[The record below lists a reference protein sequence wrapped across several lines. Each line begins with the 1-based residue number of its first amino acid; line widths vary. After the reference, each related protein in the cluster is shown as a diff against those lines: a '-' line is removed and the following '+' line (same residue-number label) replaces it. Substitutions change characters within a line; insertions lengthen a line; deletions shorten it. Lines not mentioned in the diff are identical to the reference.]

1 MKLKW
6 NNRYFRWGLTLFL
19 VAAASMLFYYG
30 IFRMG
35 NMIGGIKAFLSIW
48 TPIIYGAVIA
58 YLLSSVVNFIEG
70 KVIYPLC
77 RRNRYQPSKRIK
89 KVIRYFCVLL
99 SLFLFLLLIYALI
112 MMILPELIRSVI
124 NIVNDFPRYI
134 TSIQVWITETLG
146 KNEHFDSK
154 MLITFL
160 NQYSEKAETYL
171 TDNFLPQMQL
181 MLRQVSSGV
190 FDILNFLKNF
200 LIGSIVSIYI
210 LADKE
215 GFVAKS
221 KMIAYALFETDTAN
235 TMIHGMRFVHK
246 TFGGFIN
253 GKIVDSAIIGV
264 LCYIGTSIIGT
275 PYAVLIS
282 VIVGVT
288 NVIPFFGPYIGAVP
302 SAFLVLMVD
311 PWQCLY
317 FVIFI
322 LVLQQFDG
330 NFLGP
335 KILGESTGLSSLM
348 VIVAILVG
356 GDLFGVLGMF
366 VGVPVC
372 AVIYAIIWSAIRRSL
387 KKKDMP
393 PEAEVYYHIDC
404 LNEQTKEPILF
415 KEKEEKET
423 PVKGENH
430 KK

>member
-1 MKLKW
+1 M
-6 NNRYFRWGLTLFL
+6 
-19 VAAASMLFYYG
+19 
-30 IFRMG
+30 
-35 NMIGGIKAFLSIW
+35 
-48 TPIIYGAVIA
+48 
-58 YLLSSVVNFIEG
+58 
-70 KVIYPLC
+70 
-77 RRNRYQPSKRIK
+77 
-89 KVIRYFCVLL
+89 
-99 SLFLFLLLIYALI
+99 
-112 MMILPELIRSVI
+112 
-124 NIVNDFPRYI
+124 
-134 TSIQVWITETLG
+134 
-146 KNEHFDSK
+146 
-154 MLITFL
+154 
-160 NQYSEKAETYL
+160 
-171 TDNFLPQMQL
+171 
-181 MLRQVSSGV
+181 
-190 FDILNFLKNF
+190 
-200 LIGSIVSIYI
+200 
-210 LADKE
+210 
-215 GFVAKS
+215 
-221 KMIAYALFETDTAN
+221 
-235 TMIHGMRFVHK
+235 
-246 TFGGFIN
+246 
-253 GKIVDSAIIGV
+253 
-264 LCYIGTSIIGT
+264 
-275 PYAVLIS
+275 
-282 VIVGVT
+282 
-288 NVIPFFGPYIGAVP
+288 IPFFGPYIGAVP